1 MDSILTVVNTDISTN
16 ITLTHVADTLIQ
28 RDLQSIQGIHF
39 NQFGYLLGLGPLTLM
54 LLGEHFTIEQQ
65 ASKPR
70 KGSRTWFIKKTQGGQ
85 IRLKG
90 SL

>member
-39 NQFGYLLGLGPLTLM
+39 NQFGYWLGLGPLMLM
-54 LLGEHFTIEQQ
+54 LLGKHFTIELQ
-65 ASKPR
+65 AFKPR
-70 KGSRTWFIKKTQGGQ
+70 KDVNCQFLEHGS
-85 IRLKG
+85 
-90 SL
+90 